1 MKEYITENIEEGETE
16 FIDTEQVA
24 DKIFDGKPGMK
35 SEFIDKIE
43 KANVPQKDVYKRQLQ
58 FRTALQGR

>member
-24 DKIFDGKPGMK
+24 DKILTV
-35 SEFIDKIE
+35 
-43 KANVPQKDVYKRQLQ
+43 NRV
-58 FRTALQGR
+58 